1 MTLLHFLPDAF
12 VLFVINTVLILGVL
26 ATAVSCFLLKYL
38 VRLMPVASPHIRM
51 IQIASVAVLLAGVY
65 LKGGHSTEMAWRQRV
80 ADVQSQLAQ
89 AEKASNDANQQLT
102 QRTEKKVTQIQQ
114 KQVVVKQYIDREV
127 VKYDIKFAPGGICEI
142 PQEFINAH
150 NTAAERIK

>member
-12 VLFVINTVLILGVL
+12 VLFVINAVLAAGLL
-26 ATAVSCFLLKYL
+26 ATAISCFLLKYL
-38 VRLMPVASPHIRM
+38 VRLIPVASPHIR
-51 IQIASVAVLLAGVY
+51 IVQIVSVAVLLVGVY
-65 LKGGHSTEMAWRQRV
+65 LKGGHSTEMAWKQRV
-80 ADVQSQLAQ
+80 ADVQAQLAQ